1 VQVDKRRMEALKE
14 AEARRVEAR
23 RETALSDLLFY
34 VDEEEDV
41 EGEIDVEE
49 LRRRTEAAWMECD
62 HECASV
68 RGGAGRGAAYAG
80 TGAVE
85 AGDGAIHGGYDGAS
99 TGGDGG
105 GEDGEPGHVRRHGG
119 AGGGA
124 GRCVFADNGNADEE
138 TLEDLPPRER
148 CLRTAVV
155 NGHVEAVIA
164 LLTAGAEVDRA
175 ATDGW
180 TALNSAASGG
190 NVEILRAL
198 LEAGAEVK
206 HANTGRT
213 PLAAALANNQE
224 AAALALVQAG
234 ATTA

>member
-1 VQVDKRRMEALKE
+1 MWRSYGDAQRLHGWSATTSVRVCEEALAEAQRTLARAQWKLATVQSTEDTTALRRVGMEA
-14 AEARRVEAR
+14 AR
-23 RETALSDLLFY
+23 TASLDTL
-34 VDEEEDV
+34 
-41 EGEIDVEE
+41 
-49 LRRRTEAAWMECD
+49 
-62 HECASV
+62 
-68 RGGAGRGAAYAG
+68 GAM
-80 TGAVE
+80 AVQ
-85 AGDGAIHGGYDGAS
+85 A
-99 TGGDGG
+99 
-105 GEDGEPGHVRRHGG
+105 
-119 AGGGA
+119 A